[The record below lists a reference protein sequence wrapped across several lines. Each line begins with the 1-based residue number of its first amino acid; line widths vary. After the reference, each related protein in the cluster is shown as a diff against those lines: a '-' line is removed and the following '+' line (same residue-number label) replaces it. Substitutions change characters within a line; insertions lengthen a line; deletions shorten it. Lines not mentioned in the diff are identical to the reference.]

1 MCIRDR
7 SGGKLIIYPPRDS
20 SFKAEENIILGNVA
34 LYGATAGEAYFS
46 GIAAERFCVRNSGAT
61 VVVEGI
67 GDHGCEYMTGGKAVI
82 LGETGRNFGAGM
94 SGGEAY
100 VYDPKNIF
108 EQKCNLDTFELEKL
122 SNDKEIE
129 ELKKLIE
136 NHFKYTDSNIAK
148 DLLADWSTTVNNFI
162 KVMPTDYKRVLE
174 EINLRKQAV

>member
-1 MCIRDR
+1 
-7 SGGKLIIYPPRDS
+7 
-20 SFKAEENIILGNVA
+20 
-34 LYGATAGEAYFS
+34 
-46 GIAAERFCVRNSGAT
+46 
-61 VVVEGI
+61 
-67 GDHGCEYMTGGKAVI
+67 MTGGKAVI

-108 EQKCNLDTFELEKL
+108 EQKCNLDTFELEEL
-122 SNDKEIE
+122 SDDKEIE